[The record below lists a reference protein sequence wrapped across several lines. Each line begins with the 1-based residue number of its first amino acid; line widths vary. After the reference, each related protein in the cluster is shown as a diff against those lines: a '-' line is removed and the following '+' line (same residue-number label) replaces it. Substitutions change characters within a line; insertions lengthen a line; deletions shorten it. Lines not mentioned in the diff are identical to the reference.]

1 MPLFISPTSFGQAM
15 ALLLIGIGLAGS
27 VLPIVPG
34 AFLIWLGALLWAL
47 LDGFATVGWPT
58 LIVLGLLATLSY
70 ASNTGLTV
78 LLARHV
84 GASWKAI
91 AASIGGGILG
101 AILLSGLPL
110 LGTIIGTI
118 LGACLGMV
126 LFEYYDK
133 RDLRQAIR
141 ASTGYIVGY
150 LMSSVVELF
159 FALLMVALF
168 AWQAFFA
175 N

>member
-1 MPLFISPTSFGQAM
+1 MPPPITPNSIGQAF

-34 AFLIWLGALLWAL
+34 AFLIWFGALLWAL
-47 LDGFATVGWPT
+47 LDDFATVGWPT
-58 LIVLGLLATLSY
+58 LIVMGLLAILSY

-78 LLARHV
+78 LLSRRV

-91 AASIGGGILG
+91 AASIGVGILGGIL
-101 AILLSGLPL
+101 LSELPVIGTL
-110 LGTIIGTI
+110 IGTIIG
-118 LGACLGMV
+118 ACVGMI

-133 RDLRQAIR
+133 RNLRQAIR

-150 LMSSVVELF
+150 LMSSAVQLF

-175 N
+175 G

>member
-1 MPLFISPTSFGQAM
+1 MPPFISPTSFGQAT

-47 LDGFATVGWPT
+47 LDNFATVGWPT
-58 LIVLGLLATLSY
+58 LIAMGLLAIVSY
-70 ASNTGLTV
+70 ASNTGLTI
-78 LLARHV
+78 LLSRQV

-91 AASIGGGILG
+91 AASIACGILGGIL
-101 AILLSGLPL
+101 LSELPVI
-110 LGTIIGTI
+110 GTIIGTI

-150 LMSSVVELF
+150 LMSSAVQLF
-159 FALLMVALF
+159 FAFLMVVLF

-175 N
+175 G

>member
-1 MPLFISPTSFGQAM
+1 MLPPITPTSFGQAM
-15 ALLLIGIGLAGS
+15 ALLLIGVGLAGS

-34 AFLIWLGALLWAL
+34 AFLIWLGAFLWAA

-58 LIVLGLLATLSY
+58 LIAMGLLAILSY
-70 ASNTGLTV
+70 ASNAGLTI
-78 LLARHV
+78 LLSRRV

-91 AASIGGGILG
+91 AASIGGGIVG
-101 AILLSGLPL
+101 GILLSELPVI
-110 LGTIIGTI
+110 GTIIGTI
-118 LGACLGMV
+118 IGACLGMV

-150 LMSSVVELF
+150 LLSSAIELF
-159 FALLMVALF
+159 FAFLMVALF
-168 AWQAFFA
+168 VWQAFFA
-175 N
+175 S